1 MLGKGNNLGNI
12 VIFAG
17 GFGSGKSE
25 VALNY
30 AFHQADTSQGVV
42 LADLDLVNPYFASRD
57 LRTKLEQAGIR
68 LVAPVGQLAFGD
80 VPSIPREIIGLIRQ
94 DNKMVIDLAGDEVG
108 SVVLGY
114 LSRYVTL
121 RDTHDFWLVLNPF
134 RPFAEDLESV
144 ITLKKRLEGV
154 ANLKF
159 TGIVS
164 NPNLLGETTPDII
177 RKGHEMVVGFARDL
191 DLPISYLTIEEKFY
205 SELFPDYGAKLQVID
220 LYLKP
225 NWL

>member
-1 MLGKGNNLGNI
+1 LGNI

-30 AFHQADTSQGVV
+30 AMLKAEASKDVI

-57 LRTKLEQAGIR
+57 VRVKLEQAGIR
-68 LVAPVGQLAFGD
+68 LVAPEGQLSFGD
-80 VPSIPREIIGLIRQ
+80 VPSIPGEIIGLVRQ
-94 DNKMVIDLAGDEVG
+94 DNEMVIDLAGDEVG

-114 LSRYVTL
+114 LSRYVIARETY
-121 RDTHDFWLVLNPF
+121 DFLLVLNPY

-144 ITLKKRLEGV
+144 RLLKKRLEGV

-164 NPNLLGETTPDII
+164 NPNLLGETSPDLI
-177 RKGHEMVVGFARDL
+177 RSGHNMIVGFAEAL
-191 DLPISYLTIEEKFY
+191 DMPVAYLTIEGKFY
-205 SELFPDYGAKLQVID
+205 SELFPDYGEKLQVID

-225 NWL
+225 DWL

>member
-1 MLGKGNNLGNI
+1 MGNI
-12 VIFAG
+12 VVFAG

-30 AFHQADTSQGVV
+30 AMQKAEASKGVI

-57 LRTKLEQAGIR
+57 VRAKLEKAGIR
-68 LVAPVGQLAFGD
+68 LVAPEGQLSFGD
-80 VPSIPREIIGLIRQ
+80 VPSIPGEIIGLIRQ
-94 DNKMVIDLAGDEVG
+94 DNEMVIDLAGDEVG

-114 LSRYVTL
+114 LSRYVVARETY
-121 RDTHDFWLVLNPF
+121 DFFLVLNPY
-134 RPFAEDLESV
+134 RPFAQDLESV
-144 ITLKKRLEGV
+144 MLLKRRLEGV

-164 NPNLLGETTPDII
+164 NPNLLGETSPDLI
-177 RKGHEMVVGFARDL
+177 RDGHEMIVGFAEAL
-191 DLPISYLTIEEKFY
+191 DIPVSYLTIEEKFY
-205 SELFPDYGAKLQVID
+205 SELFPDYGEKLQVID

-225 NWL
+225 DWL